1 MISEAGT
8 LGDHF
13 PGTRGHMYAYSASLA
28 AMIMSMRTM
37 SYEFNKRK
45 DGILAFAVITDTPH
59 VTRQKLA
66 ECQQDS
72 DVTGEK
78 YDVTMTRDLI
88 AKVVHSAGEAE
99 HGKCLYFRDGKDVS
113 Y

>member
-1 MISEAGT
+1 
-8 LGDHF
+8 
-13 PGTRGHMYAYSASLA
+13 
-28 AMIMSMRTM
+28 M